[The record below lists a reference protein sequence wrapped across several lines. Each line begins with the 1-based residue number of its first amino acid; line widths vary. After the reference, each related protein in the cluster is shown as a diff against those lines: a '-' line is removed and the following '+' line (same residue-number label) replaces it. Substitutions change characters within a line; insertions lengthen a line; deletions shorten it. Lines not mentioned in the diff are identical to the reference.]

1 MRTIIVFNDYTPA
14 AENAAEFALDIA
26 QKVQGN
32 IMILNLNG
40 TWYDEPVVRQLVA
53 INQKEEHE
61 EVYPVFSIARHLQ
74 RLIPNNGFKPSIDD
88 IDASEWQ
95 ESNIAEFIIREK
107 AWMMI
112 KGVAAQ
118 PEIYDL
124 FARTN
129 VQSVLNRVGCPLL
142 LIPENYKHR
151 GFTNIA
157 YMADM
162 RYCMQGIVKYLAT
175 LAAAYD
181 ANLVVEHLSM
191 RGLPPLDDGYALS
204 MFSEDVAKKIKY
216 DKIYFNNIKER
227 NLDVAI
233 DVMVNNMHTDLLAM
247 VNHNFHFEEMFGRYI
262 TEVFPEHIP
271 VPAIIFPS

>member
-1 MRTIIVFNDYTPA
+1 MRTIIVFNDNTPA

-32 IMILNLNG
+32 ILILNLNG
-40 TWYDEPVVRQLVA
+40 VVYYEPVVRQLLA
-53 INQKEEHE
+53 TNQKNANEDL
-61 EVYPVFSIARHLQ
+61 YPVFTMADHLYGLVTNDEF
-74 RLIPNNGFKPSIDD
+74 RPSIDD
-88 IDASEWQ
+88 IDASEWREQ
-95 ESNIAEFIIREK
+95 DIARLIIRENV
-107 AWMMI
+107 WMMV

-118 PEIYDL
+118 PEIYDTL
-124 FARTN
+124 TRVST
-129 VQSVLNRVGCPLL
+129 QSVLNRVACPLL
-142 LIPENYKHR
+142 LIPENYRHHS
-151 GFTNIA
+151 FTNIA

-191 RGLPPLDDGYALS
+191 RGLPPLDDGYALT
-204 MFSEDVAKKIKY
+204 MFSEDIADKIKY

-227 NLDVAI
+227 NLDIAI